1 MLEKVNLKK
10 IMMKEEYKAIAG
22 QLKPRL
28 SALQQQMKEAKV
40 PVIILFEGWSA
51 AGKGSK
57 ISDVIL
63 NLDPRGFKVYSTVD
77 PDETEARHPF
87 LWRFWQKLPIAGEFS
102 IFDRSWYQ
110 EVSTARLENA
120 LPKKELARRIE
131 EINHFERT
139 LTDNGYL
146 IIKFFLHI
154 SQKEQK
160 KRLSALEESKA
171 TRWRVTKTDWKRN
184 RRYDD
189 LYQIYDEMLEQT
201 DTPCAP
207 WHVIA
212 SEDRNVAMADIYQTL
227 VKEIGRA
234 IAQRPERDAQAAAYQ
249 GGIPASRFPLVE
261 TPKLC
266 DIDLNRTLEPTTYK
280 EELKKCQAKLKK
292 LHGLLYKEQIP
303 VIVAYEGWD
312 AAGKGG
318 NIKRV
323 AAALDPRGYEVVPIA
338 APSKEELGRHFLWRF
353 WTRLPKRGHITIF
366 DRTWYGRVM
375 VERVE
380 GFCTP
385 ADWARAYDEINEFE
399 KELTDWGAVIVKFW
413 LQIDKDEQLRRFED
427 RQNTPEKRWK
437 ITDEDWRNREKWD
450 QHEAAVNDML
460 QFTSTDFAPWTVV
473 ESNDKKFARI
483 KALQTLIAA
492 IENRLK

>member
-207 WHVIA
+207 WRVIA

-234 IAQRPERDAQAAAYQ
+234 IAQRLPGRHPRQPLSIGGDAKTLRHRPQPHPGAHHLQGRAEEVPSQAEKAARAPLQGADPGHRRLRGVGRGRQGGQHQAGGRRPRPPRVRGGPHRRPLQRGVGPPLPLAVLDPAAQA
-249 GGIPASRFPLVE
+249 
-261 TPKLC
+261 
-266 DIDLNRTLEPTTYK
+266 
-280 EELKKCQAKLKK
+280 
-292 LHGLLYKEQIP
+292 
-303 VIVAYEGWD
+303 
-312 AAGKGG
+312 
-318 NIKRV
+318 
-323 AAALDPRGYEVVPIA
+323 
-338 APSKEELGRHFLWRF
+338 
-353 WTRLPKRGHITIF
+353 
-366 DRTWYGRVM
+366 
-375 VERVE
+375 
-380 GFCTP
+380 
-385 ADWARAYDEINEFE
+385 
-399 KELTDWGAVIVKFW
+399 GAHHH
-413 LQIDKDEQLRRFED
+413 L
-427 RQNTPEKRWK
+427 
-437 ITDEDWRNREKWD
+437 
-450 QHEAAVNDML
+450 
-460 QFTSTDFAPWTVV
+460 
-473 ESNDKKFARI
+473 
-483 KALQTLIAA
+483 
-492 IENRLK
+492 